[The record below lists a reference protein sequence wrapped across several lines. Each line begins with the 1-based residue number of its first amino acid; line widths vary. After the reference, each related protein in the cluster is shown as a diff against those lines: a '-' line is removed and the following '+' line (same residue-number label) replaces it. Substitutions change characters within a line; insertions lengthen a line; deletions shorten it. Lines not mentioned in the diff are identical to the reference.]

1 MDTDTVEMT
10 NIDVTPNIICVLYP
24 NVNKVEIFISSMFD
38 VILNVEELYCSVK
51 ELTRKRFI
59 ILPFAI

>member
-10 NIDVTPNIICVLYP
+10 NVDVTALVYLTPNINCVLYP

-38 VILNVEELYCSVK
+38 VILNIDY
-51 ELTRKRFI
+51 
-59 ILPFAI
+59 